1 MDPLFEIDLGLP
13 AKGSR
18 DSGRILYRQL
28 KAAIL
33 DGRLAPGARLP
44 ATRKS
49 ATYFGVSR
57 NTVSEVY
64 ERLLSE
70 GYVVSRQG
78 SGTFVAETL
87 PAARSRATTIDEEA
101 TAHHLN

>member
-1 MDPLFEIDLGLP
+1 MDPLFEIDLDLP

-18 DSGRILYRQL
+18 DSGRSLYRQL

-33 DGRLAPGARLP
+33 DGRLARGARLP

-49 ATYFGVSR
+49 ATFFGVSR
-57 NTVSEVY
+57 NTVSQVY

-78 SGTFVAETL
+78 SGTYVAGTL
-87 PAARSRATTIDEEA
+87 PARRSR
-101 TAHHLN
+101 